1 MIKDDIYVTM
11 QPEEYNRIQICSIS
25 TECVIYAITVATIR
39 LAAKIKLERYK
50 SV

>member
-25 TECVIYAITVATIR
+25 KECVIYAITVE
-39 LAAKIKLERYK
+39 LAAKKQF
-50 SV
+50 SSD